1 LLLFVCCVFFFTLQE
16 EEKKGPDDS
25 AVITD
30 AEFFRYISFLF
41 KFQINFFF
49 LFYLSQRQAFSFSQ
63 RHVIDQIYFV
73 SEPFENS
80 IARKCDKT
88 KRSYNMRVWERLDSN
103 DKPGKNKMDGII
115 SIHFLSLRLI
125 DFYYPP
131 KSFPFFIG
139 VEEKQSIDR

>member
-1 LLLFVCCVFFFTLQE
+1 MERKGGEKDGQKPFLYHVVRVILHTFRLLFVCCVFFTFTLQE

-63 RHVIDQIYFV
+63 RHVIDQIYILYQNL
-73 SEPFENS
+73 SKIQSQENVTRQKGVTTWVCGRDS
-80 IARKCDKT
+80 IQT
-88 KRSYNMRVWERLDSN
+88 ISL
-103 DKPGKNKMDGII
+103 GKI
-115 SIHFLSLRLI
+115 RWT
-125 DFYYPP
+125 
-131 KSFPFFIG
+131 
-139 VEEKQSIDR
+139 E

>member
-1 LLLFVCCVFFFTLQE
+1 MERKGGEKDGQKPFLYHVVRVILHTFLLLFVCCVFFTFTLQE

-63 RHVIDQIYFV
+63 RHVIDQIYILYQNL
-73 SEPFENS
+73 SKIQSQENVTRQKGVITCVCVGDS
-80 IARKCDKT
+80 IQT
-88 KRSYNMRVWERLDSN
+88 ISL
-103 DKPGKNKMDGII
+103 GKI
-115 SIHFLSLRLI
+115 RWT
-125 DFYYPP
+125 
-131 KSFPFFIG
+131 
-139 VEEKQSIDR
+139 E